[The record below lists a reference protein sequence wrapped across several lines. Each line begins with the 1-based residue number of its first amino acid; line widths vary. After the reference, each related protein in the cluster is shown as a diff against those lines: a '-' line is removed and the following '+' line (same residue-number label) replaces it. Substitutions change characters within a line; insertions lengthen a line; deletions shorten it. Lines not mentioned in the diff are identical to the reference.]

1 MSDTGMERD
10 KNMISD
16 GGTSPVDEEIVGLP
30 EEQEPPKVPSVS
42 VEDLSTDH
50 GDTPLVERPKNEML
64 SQALFS
70 NKVRNMVTA
79 YKEEILDLERKVREA
94 VEENFRYLD
103 MPEPGKVTR
112 IVEKHISNMQ
122 AEILGIEDDLLHFE
136 LSKLNYGNEY
146 YRYRILTRPT
156 ACCGWY
162 IKDSRIYNEQNHWCA
177 DWNERINQADGNG
190 YANNICNGTG
200 RGNYAAVTHKAW
212 WKAFDITLI
221 DTKNNGILFKTQAM
235 QVDSY
240 HAFHGSSLRIPNW
253 KTWLKETGTGSIG
266 KYGNFYK
273 SRSDTSEYYGEGDHH
288 GWGLPSAGFYK
299 LDNRGH
305 YVGGANTDRFHQGAY
320 DWHSSPD
327 QSGGDEYLVAYRCNA
342 DGALTNEANSTIDFM
357 RGHPLR
363 GPHPVRIGD
372 FVSSFGA
379 TQGIN
384 WPTVNGGRGDW
395 NQRYNGTAGSG
406 AITIAELINA
416 PGMNNKGNRLNT
428 LIYYWTWRDECPTI
442 QDAENVESF
451 LKFMT
456 LCTIR
461 WYSIRTH
468 NWDRVDGTNGCH
480 PSHEANLD
488 HAANG
493 TRLWMPKG
501 CRHKEQ
507 MFHMVYTSKERANQ
521 PRIAWIQYEGPGG
534 VSYLWEPR
542 YMGITAAEAAA
553 DKAWREQAMARGE
566 PLWDMKESA
575 YVDRRNGLQY
585 YIKHCRFV
593 IDQERFH
600 NAQALAQRDGASETD
615 KKNYGIIK
623 RWFYTKYDHLRSNKS
638 QDQVEA
644 LGEKFM
650 KLLEMT
656 GE

>member
-1 MSDTGMERD
+1 M
-10 KNMISD
+10 KNVIMD
-16 GGTSPVDEEIVGLP
+16 GEDSHVLESR
-30 EEQEPPKVPSVS
+30 PSVDA
-42 VEDLSTDH
+42 EDLSTDL
-50 GDTPLVERPKNEML
+50 GDTPLIEKPKSEML

-70 NKVRNMVTA
+70 NKVRNMVQA
-79 YKEEILDLERKVREA
+79 YKEEILDLETKVREA
-94 VEENFRYLD
+94 VEENFKYLD
-103 MPEPGKVTR
+103 MPEPGRVTR
-112 IVEKHISNMQ
+112 IVEKHIANMQ
-122 AEILGIEDDLLHFE
+122 AEILGIQDDLLHFE
-136 LSKLNYGNEY
+136 LSKLNYGNDT
-146 YRYRILTRPT
+146 YRYRILTKPT
-156 ACCGWY
+156 AICGWY
-162 IKDSRIYNEQNHWCA
+162 ICAHRIFNESNHWCV
-177 DWNERINQADGNG
+177 DWNIRINQANYEG
-190 YANNICNGTG
+190 YADHVCNGTG
-200 RGNYAAVTHKAW
+200 GGNYCAVTHKAW
-212 WKAFDITLI
+212 WKAFDISLI

-240 HAFHGSSLRIPNW
+240 HAFHTHGTANNLQLKMPHWHN
-253 KTWLKETGTGSIG
+253 WLKETGTGSIG
-266 KYGNFYK
+266 KHGNFYK
-273 SRSDTSEYYGEGDHH
+273 QRCDTSEFYGEGAHH

-305 YVGGANTDRFHQGAY
+305 FSGGHGGNEFHQGAY
-320 DWHSSPD
+320 DWHGSPN

-342 DGALTNEANSTIDFM
+342 DGELTNEANSTIDFM
-357 RGHPLR
+357 RGYPLR
-363 GPHPVRIGD
+363 GPRAVRIGD

-379 TQGIN
+379 CCNMN
-384 WPTVNGGRGDW
+384 WPSVNNGRGDW
-395 NQRYNGTAGSG
+395 NIRYNVTAASG
-406 AITIAELINA
+406 AITIAELINQ
-416 PGMNNKGNRLNT
+416 PGFCNPRAGSNT

-468 NWDRVDGTNGCH
+468 NWDRVDGVNGCH

-488 HAANG
+488 HATNG

-521 PRIAWIQYEGPGG
+521 PRVAWIQSEGPGG

-542 YMGITAAEAAA
+542 YMGITAQEAAE
-553 DKAWREQAMARGE
+553 DKAWREQALARGE

-600 NAQALAQRDGASETD
+600 NAQALAQREGASETD
-615 KKNYGIIK
+615 KKNYDIIK
-623 RWFYTKYDHLRSNKS
+623 RWFYTKYAHLRSNKS

-644 LGEKFM
+644 LGEKMM
-650 KLLEMT
+650 KLLELAE
-656 GE
+656 GI

>member
-1 MSDTGMERD
+1 MAPS
-10 KNMISD
+10 K
-16 GGTSPVDEEIVGLP
+16 SPNR
-30 EEQEPPKVPSVS
+30 QEVEVS
-42 VEDLSTDH
+42 ESDLSLDH
-50 GDTPLVERPKNEML
+50 GDTPLVEKPKSEML

-79 YKEEILDLERKVREA
+79 YKEEILDLETKVREA

-136 LSKLNYGNEY
+136 LSKLNYGNDT
-146 YRYRILTRPT
+146 YRYRILTKPT
-156 ACCGWY
+156 AICGWY
-162 IKDSRIYNEQNHWCA
+162 INPYRFYNEQNHWCV
-177 DWNERINQADGNG
+177 DWNTRINQANYEG
-190 YANNICNGTG
+190 YADHVCNGTG
-200 RGNYAAVTHKAW
+200 RGNYCAATHKAW
-212 WKAFDITLI
+212 WKAFDISLI

-240 HAFHGSSLRIPNW
+240 HAFHTHGTANNLQLRMPHWHN
-253 KTWLKETGTGSIG
+253 WLKETGTGSIG
-266 KYGNFYK
+266 KYGGFYK
-273 SRSDTSEYYGEGDHH
+273 RRYDTSEYYGEGDHH
-288 GWGLPSAGFYK
+288 GWGLPSAGFYR

-305 YVGGANTDRFHQGAY
+305 FSGGNGGNEFHQGAY
-320 DWHSSPD
+320 DWHGSPN

-357 RGHPLR
+357 RGFPLR
-363 GPHPVRIGD
+363 GPHGVRIGD
-372 FVSSFGA
+372 FVSSFGLCCNM
-379 TQGIN
+379 N
-384 WPTVNGGRGDW
+384 WPSVNNGRSDW
-395 NQRYNGTAGSG
+395 NIRHNATAASG
-406 AITIAELINA
+406 AITIAELINQ
-416 PGMNNKGNRLNT
+416 PGFCNPEAGSNT

-488 HAANG
+488 HVTNG

-507 MFHMVYTSKERANQ
+507 MFHMVYTSKEKANQ

-542 YMGITAAEAAA
+542 YMGITAQEAAE

-600 NAQALAQRDGASETD
+600 NAQALAQQDGASETARR
-615 KKNYGIIK
+615 NYDLIK

-656 GE
+656 EEV